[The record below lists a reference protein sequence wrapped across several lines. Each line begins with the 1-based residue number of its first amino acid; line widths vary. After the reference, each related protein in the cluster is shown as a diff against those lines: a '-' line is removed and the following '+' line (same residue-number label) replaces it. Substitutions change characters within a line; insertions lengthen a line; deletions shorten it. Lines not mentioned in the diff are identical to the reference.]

1 MVTEKIKAAAHQAA
15 AVLSGKAGILNT
27 LEGEHAEVSA
37 LMERVLS
44 ASAPAS
50 SAEEH
55 YPTIRK
61 KLLLH
66 ARAEQDVLYSA
77 CEKRPETSTMIPN
90 ARDEH
95 QEMERLLGE
104 LDRMPVD
111 SQAWLEE
118 FRRLQQTVLHHVEQE
133 ENVLFVRCKDAFEHS
148 ELRDLDDEYKDAK
161 SLIEGKITDVP
172 LQRRSAAAQP
182 GQHHGP

>member
-1 MVTEKIKAAAHQAA
+1 MVTEKIKAAAQQAA

-27 LEGEHAEVSA
+27 LEREHAEVSA
-37 LMERVLS
+37 LMEKVLS
-44 ASAPAS
+44 ASNPAD

-66 ARAEQDVLYSA
+66 ARAEEDVLYAA
-77 CEKRPETSTMIPN
+77 CEKRPETATMITN

-95 QEMERLLGE
+95 HEMERIFGE
-104 LDRMPVD
+104 LDRIPMD
-111 SQAWLEE
+111 SQAWIEE
-118 FRRLQQTVLHHVEQE
+118 LRRLQQTVKHHVEQE
-133 ENVLFVRCKDAFEHS
+133 ENVLFARCQDAFENS

-161 SLIEGKITDVP
+161 TLVEGKITDAP
-172 LQRRSAAAQP
+172 MQRTTTTAAQ
-182 GQHHGP
+182 HHP

>member
-1 MVTEKIKAAAHQAA
+1 MVTEKIKAAVHQAA

-37 LMERVLS
+37 LMEKVLT
-44 ASAPAS
+44 ASNPTE

-55 YPTIRK
+55 YPTIRR

-77 CEKRPETSTMIPN
+77 CEKRPETSTMIAN
-90 ARDEH
+90 ARNEH
-95 QEMERLLGE
+95 REMERLFGE

-111 SQAWLEE
+111 SPAWLDE
-118 FRRLQQTVLHHVEQE
+118 FRRLQQTVQQHVEQE
-133 ENVLFVRCKDAFEHS
+133 ENALFERCKEAFENS

-161 SLIEGKITDVP
+161 TLVEGKITDAP
-172 LQRRSAAAQP
+172 MQHRTATAQ
-182 GQHHGP
+182 HGHSP